1 MSKNVQKLVCREI
14 LDGKD
19 VIKDQVKSTIVAQ
32 LRQSAE
38 SGSNINMR
46 DVMETSRQV
55 EAVVE
60 AQVSSLLDR
69 VIKVLSAK

>member
-19 VIKDQVKSTIVAQ
+19 VIKDQVKSTIIAQ

-46 DVMETSRQV
+46 DVTETSRQV
-55 EAVVE
+55 EAIVE
-60 AQVSSLLDR
+60 AQVSALLDR

>member
-19 VIKDQVKSTIVAQ
+19 VIKDQVKSTIIAQ

-55 EAVVE
+55 EAIVE
-60 AQVSSLLDR
+60 AQVSALLDR